1 MSFLSH
7 PRGRAAAADAAVS
20 AAGDMGAVSETAL
33 AAVTA
38 AASASMAICRRRRRR
53 SAAVGTWEGVR
64 ALVWLEKDRVV
75 GWEDGSRRDRYVEVV
90 GEATCCLDWSGRRE
104 DRWLV
109 R

>member
-7 PRGRAAAADAAVS
+7 LRGRAGPAAAAS
-20 AAGDMGAVSETAL
+20 ASGDMGAISETAL
-33 AAVTA
+33 A
-38 AASASMAICRRRRRR
+38 AASASMATCRRR
-53 SAAVGTWEGVR
+53 SATVGTWEGVR
-64 ALVWLEKDRVV
+64 ALVWPEKDRVV

-104 DRWLV
+104 DRWMV